1 MQVSTYSWPT
11 PLPATIRARR
21 RGRCAARALG
31 FTLIE
36 LMITLAV
43 AVILLVIAVPSF
55 RTMTISNRLTT
66 TANDVVSALNTARM
80 EAIKRNTSTQLC
92 SNNATLNTSDTLGT
106 ACGTAT
112 GAVKTLIGSPA
123 VASTVGA
130 GTIGI
135 VTPLQLSG
143 DMAAV
148 RFGGQGL
155 GYVPGTA
162 TVFSNTVVNICSNAI
177 SSNNHRVIKL
187 TAGSI
192 IETLPSTSSSS
203 TGPCP

>member
-1 MQVSTYSWPT
+1 MHRQQKALT
-11 PLPATIRARR
+11 ATTVPRRSGRRAAHRR
-21 RGRCAARALG
+21 LRG

-66 TANDVVSALNTARM
+66 TANAVVAALNTARM
-80 EAIKRNTSTQLC
+80 VAIKRNAGTQLC
-92 SNNATLNTSDTLGT
+92 SNNATLNTTDTLGT

-112 GAVKTLIGSPA
+112 GAVVTLIGSPA
-123 VASTVGA
+123 VASSVGA

-135 VTPLQLSG
+135 VTPLQSSG

-148 RFGGQGL
+148 RFGSQGL
-155 GYVPGTA
+155 GYVPNTT
-162 TVFSNTVVNICSNAI
+162 TVFTGTVVNICSNAI
-177 SSNNHRVIKL
+177 SNNNHRVVAL

-192 IETLPSTSSSS
+192 IETTSS
-203 TGPCP
+203 TGACP

>member
-1 MQVSTYSWPT
+1 MQVLTHRRST
-11 PLPATIRARR
+11 PLPATTTPQRSGRHAAQACAR
-21 RGRCAARALG
+21 G

-66 TANDVVSALNTARM
+66 TANAVVGALNITRM
-80 EAIKRNTSTQLC
+80 EAIKRNTGVQLC
-92 SNNATLNTSDTLGT
+92 SNNASLNTSDTLGT

-112 GAVKTLIGSPA
+112 GAIETLIGSPA
-123 VASTVGA
+123 MASSVGA
-130 GTIGI
+130 PTIGI
-135 VTPLQLSG
+135 APPLQLSG

-155 GYVPGTA
+155 GYLPGTT
-162 TVFSNTVVNICSNAI
+162 TVFSNTVADICSSAI
-177 SSNNHRVIKL
+177 SSDNHRVVTL

-192 IETLPSTSSSS
+192 IQTTSS
-203 TGPCP
+203 TGTCP

>member
-1 MQVSTYSWPT
+1 MQVLTRERPT
-11 PLPATIRARR
+11 TLPATTLPRQP
-21 RGRCAARALG
+21 AARSALG

-66 TANDVVSALNTARM
+66 TANDVVAALNTARM
-80 EAIKRNTSTQLC
+80 EAIKRNASAQFC

-106 ACGTAT
+106 ACGTQT
-112 GAVKTLIGSPA
+112 GAIYTLIGTTPTLLG
-123 VASTVGA
+123 AS
-130 GTIGI
+130 TIGI
-135 VTPLQLSG
+135 TPPLQLSG

-155 GYVPGTA
+155 GYVPT
-162 TVFSNTVVNICSNAI
+162 TTTLFSGTVVDICSSAI
-177 SSNNHRVIKL
+177 SSNNHRVVTL

-192 IETLPSTSSSS
+192 IQILPATNASS

>member
-1 MQVSTYSWPT
+1 MHRQQKALT
-11 PLPATIRARR
+11 ATTVPRRSGRRAAHLRLR
-21 RGRCAARALG
+21 G

-36 LMITLAV
+36 LVITLAV

-66 TANDVVSALNTARM
+66 TANAVVAALNTARM
-80 EAIKRNTSTQLC
+80 VAIKRNAGTQLC
-92 SNNATLNTSDTLGT
+92 SNNATLNTTDTLGT

-112 GAVKTLIGSPA
+112 GAVVTLIGSPA
-123 VASTVGA
+123 VASSVGA

-148 RFGGQGL
+148 RFGSQGL
-155 GYVPGTA
+155 GYVPNT
-162 TVFSNTVVNICSNAI
+162 TNVFTGTVVNICSNAI
-177 SSNNHRVIKL
+177 SNNNHRVVAL

-192 IETLPSTSSSS
+192 IETTSS
-203 TGPCP
+203 TGACP

>member
-1 MQVSTYSWPT
+1 MHRQQKALT
-11 PLPATIRARR
+11 ATTVPRRSGRRAAHLRLR
-21 RGRCAARALG
+21 G

-66 TANDVVSALNTARM
+66 TANAVVAALNTARM
-80 EAIKRNTSTQLC
+80 VAIKRNAGTQLC
-92 SNNATLNTSDTLGT
+92 SNNATLNTTDTLGT

-112 GAVKTLIGSPA
+112 GAVVTLIGSPA
-123 VASTVGA
+123 VASSVGA

-148 RFGGQGL
+148 RFGSQGL
-155 GYVPGTA
+155 GYVPNT
-162 TVFSNTVVNICSNAI
+162 TNVFTGTVVNICSNAI
-177 SSNNHRVIKL
+177 SNNNHRVVAL

-192 IETLPSTSSSS
+192 IETTSS
-203 TGPCP
+203 TGACP

>member
-1 MQVSTYSWPT
+1 MQVLTRGRPAT
-11 PLPATIRARR
+11 LPAMTLPQQPIAR
-21 RGRCAARALG
+21 GARG

-66 TANDVVSALNTARM
+66 TANDVVAALNTARM
-80 EAIKRNTSTQLC
+80 EAIKRNASTQLC

-123 VASTVGA
+123 VASSVGA
-130 GTIGI
+130 PTIGI
-135 VTPLQLSG
+135 APPLLLSG

-155 GYVPGTA
+155 GYQPGT
-162 TVFSNTVVNICSNAI
+162 TTLFSNTVLDICSSAI
-177 SSNNHRVIKL
+177 SNNNHRVVAL
-187 TAGSI
+187 TTGSI
-192 IETLPSTSSSS
+192 IETTSS
-203 TGPCP
+203 TGACP